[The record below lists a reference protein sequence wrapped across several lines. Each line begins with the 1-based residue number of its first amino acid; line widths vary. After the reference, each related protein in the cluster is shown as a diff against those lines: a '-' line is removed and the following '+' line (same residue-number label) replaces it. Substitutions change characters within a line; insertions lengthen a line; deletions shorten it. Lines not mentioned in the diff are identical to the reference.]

1 MVIMQD
7 RKRHNV
13 KRVIVVSELYFT
25 CVEHEEKRSIFSS
38 LDEI

>member
-1 MVIMQD
+1 MVIIQD

-25 CVEHEEKRSIFSS
+25 RVEHEEKRSIFSS